1 MMMPKMQ
8 QAISLLQAPAM
19 EISQIIDAE
28 MEKNPML
35 EMIEEYGE
43 ETKKEDGDPKEIEV
57 DHNDFEIMRKLDDE
71 YRDFFDQSSSYQ
83 PKSRKDE
90 QKKLFLEHSIIA
102 PETLYSHLMNQ
113 ARETFETEEELQL
126 AELVI
131 GSLDQRGFLGTD
143 VEEIA
148 AMGNVAPH
156 EVEDLL
162 EEIQTFEPFGVG
174 ARSTK
179 ECLLIQLR
187 NRGDE
192 ASLAYKII
200 EKYYDELLHNK
211 IPFIQKKLNIS
222 YEQICRIME
231 EDIARL
237 NLQPGS
243 WFSTTNDSV
252 IVPDA
257 RIREEEG
264 ELVLDINDDVIP
276 PLRVNR
282 KYLRMLGQDDLDLS
296 TKEFIH
302 QHLISAKW
310 LMKNIHQR
318 NETLSR
324 ILRFIMKRQRRFFI
338 DPEGELVPMTMRD
351 IAEELGLHDS
361 TVARGVAGKYIDT
374 PRGIVLLRSLFS
386 FSYQKQ
392 DGSELSAQTVR
403 DKIRALINQED
414 KKKPFTDEKISQ
426 DLKALGI
433 ECARRTVA
441 KYRNDLKLGNAQ
453 QRRKYG

>member
-1 MMMPKMQ
+1 MMPKMQ
-8 QAISLLQAPAM
+8 QAISLLQAPVL

-43 ETKKEDGDPKEIEV
+43 ETNKEDGDPKEVEV
-57 DHNDFEIMRKLDDE
+57 DHNDFEIMQKLDDE
-71 YRDFFDQSSSYQ
+71 YRDFFDQSGSYQ
-83 PKSRKDE
+83 SKSRKEE

-102 PETLYSHLMNQ
+102 PETLYGHLMNQ
-113 ARETFETEEELQL
+113 SRETFETEKELQL
-126 AELVI
+126 AELII
-131 GSLDQRGFLGTD
+131 GSLDHRGFLVTD
-143 VEEIA
+143 IEEIA
-148 AMGNVAPH
+148 AMGNVAPY

-162 EEIQTFEPFGVG
+162 KEIQTFEPFGIG

-187 NRGDE
+187 NGGKK

-211 IPFIQKKLNIS
+211 IPYIQKKLNIT
-222 YEQICRIME
+222 YEQICQIME
-231 EDIARL
+231 EDIVRL
-237 NLQPGS
+237 DLQPGS
-243 WFSTTNDSV
+243 WFSTTNESV

-282 KYLRMLGQDDLDLS
+282 KYLRMLSQQDLDLS

-324 ILRFIMKRQRRFFI
+324 ILRFIMKSQKQFFI
-338 DPEGELVPMTMRD
+338 DPKGELVPMTMKD

-361 TVARGVAGKYIDT
+361 TVARGVANKYIDT
-374 PRGIVLLRSLFS
+374 PRGVVPLRSLFS

-403 DKIRALINQED
+403 EKMQKLIDQED
-414 KKKPFTDEKISQ
+414 KKKPLTDERISQ
-426 DLKALGI
+426 DLKVLGI

-441 KYRNDLKLGNAQ
+441 KYRKDLKLGNAQ